1 MTHSESPSSLQR
13 SRSRSPSPSDQL
25 RPRKRQRQTRQAW
38 FSPPLLKNRPQSAS
52 SIATNIGQYYGLV
65 DEGALENL
73 FASYPQSLSTFP
85 RPHGSQGL
93 NEPPW
98 ELRFDQEI
106 HLSNDFP
113 SGRRRSQRIRAP
125 IRGPE
130 TDPLPS
136 YSPPQSAQRPPTA
149 TRAEFESA
157 LKLVREVVGE
167 GWRLTLE
174 LVQSYERV
182 RQWRERWGWSPLSS
196 DAYESPPP
204 YSPPRRPATE
214 SQALSPQAARS
225 SPDQQSSSPTP
236 DPIPNPPIPG
246 DPFPSIEA
254 LVESVNTFAR
264 DHGFGIS
271 KYNGYSYKGRKIRYS
286 LRCDRYG
293 HPQPSQGTGIRQRKS
308 RKCSCK
314 WMVIAEAIEE
324 GKWFLRH
331 HPNPEHHQHNHGP
344 SIKASAHPSH
354 RRLTTPIRATIKSTS
369 RRVGIRARD
378 VRAVVEEQHLGQT
391 SRRGIFTMPGLLST
405 EAN

>member
-174 LVQSYERV
+174 LVQSYERDACAADEV
-182 RQWRERWGWSPLSS
+182 LTTREYMGSSSEYLGELRTAISSKGLGLINKQYRLARKAMPTGKNPFPEPLGNCSDDCSVSIELGIPCYHKVYSKLGSATPFTKWEVHPRWRLREPSS
-196 DAYESPPP
+196 QDP
-204 YSPPRRPATE
+204 YRRILDPKIATALRDRPKNTAQAVPARLAITAGSQSTSQLAGHPADQPTGRKRGRPAGSRNKSTLARLE
-214 SQALSPQAARS
+214 LVSSQPAS
-225 SPDQQSSSPTP
+225 SQERGS
-236 DPIPNPPIPG
+236 
-246 DPFPSIEA
+246 FP
-254 LVESVNTFAR
+254 
-264 DHGFGIS
+264 
-271 KYNGYSYKGRKIRYS
+271 RKIDLLFQHS
-286 LRCDRYG
+286 GTKTINNINPLRASKIIT
-293 HPQPSQGTGIRQRKS
+293 SQ
-308 RKCSCK
+308 
-314 WMVIAEAIEE
+314 
-324 GKWFLRH
+324 
-331 HPNPEHHQHNHGP
+331 
-344 SIKASAHPSH
+344 
-354 RRLTTPIRATIKSTS
+354 
-369 RRVGIRARD
+369 
-378 VRAVVEEQHLGQT
+378 
-391 SRRGIFTMPGLLST
+391 
-405 EAN
+405 